1 MNKSKIEKE
10 YIKQEDVVES
20 LSYKQANLKTKN
32 KLLLEAI
39 SANLNQFQEEELE
52 NRKNKEKIEKPAK
65 KIVLKKQSENKEEEK
80 KEKKENYNYLENITL
95 EELVYYLPKKEENNF
110 QNKINRRMCYL
121 RTLID
126 SYDTLLLEKDTTEEM
141 RIYIEE
147 ARRDIESKLEYIKS
161 YAQQKEIV
169 KELEQLNDMKIIYFT
184 YNDQNLV
191 LTDLL
196 KDDIEKYPSYLL
208 LLNSIKEQ
216 TFKDVKRISRKTI
229 RIYEVRYN
237 EQRILFDILN
247 ENTIIV
253 IQAFTKK
260 VLSDKKYRLNLERR
274 IVKYTSAKKEIKE
287 EILEFLLN
295 AEEEDRKVVEL
306 LTTKN
311 KKRVK
316 EKGQ

>member
-1 MNKSKIEKE
+1 M
-10 YIKQEDVVES
+10 
-20 LSYKQANLKTKN
+20 
-32 KLLLEAI
+32 
-39 SANLNQFQEEELE
+39 
-52 NRKNKEKIEKPAK
+52 
-65 KIVLKKQSENKEEEK
+65 
-80 KEKKENYNYLENITL
+80 
-95 EELVYYLPKKEENNF
+95 
-110 QNKINRRMCYL
+110 
-121 RTLID
+121 
-126 SYDTLLLEKDTTEEM
+126 
-141 RIYIEE
+141 
-147 ARRDIESKLEYIKS
+147 
-161 YAQQKEIV
+161 